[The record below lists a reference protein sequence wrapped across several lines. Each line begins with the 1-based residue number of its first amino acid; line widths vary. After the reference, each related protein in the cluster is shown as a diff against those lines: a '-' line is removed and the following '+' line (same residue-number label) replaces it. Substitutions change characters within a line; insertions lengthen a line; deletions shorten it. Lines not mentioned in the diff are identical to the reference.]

1 MRPGR
6 ADGSLELFSHFVYFL
21 HLVVRRVFRARTA
34 FPALF
39 LTKKGER
46 CAKRAVH
53 PLRHH
58 RVHLTDSVNHSRMKM
73 FSATH
78 CRFWARRGRVVG
90 WNDPTFSALAR
101 PKRFSGSFQPT
112 LAVER

>member
-39 LTKKGER
+39 LTK
-46 CAKRAVH
+46 
-53 PLRHH
+53 
-58 RVHLTDSVNHSRMKM
+58 RVNAARNG
-73 FSATH
+73 
-78 CRFWARRGRVVG
+78 RF
-90 WNDPTFSALAR
+90 TL
-101 PKRFSGSFQPT
+101 SGTIAFT
-112 LAVER
+112 